1 MRPASR
7 RHAVRRVLIIDRRLS
22 AVLLATVATLS
33 VAGGIYLILD
43 EGSDGLYHVMYS
55 HDGQTIKEASAGGL
69 VCLWDPDPAYFTDRT
84 FFGWIAA
91 ELSGDL
97 LRPGEQVR
105 VTGDLSLCTATVDGN
120 IVFLPG
126 NGVGFDTAR
135 IPADGRIVADFRYI
149 DGDIG
154 YMTVSAGTLAL
165 TGPSQ
170 ASLSILFAD
179 GTVLEF
185 DGRTVADMRD
195 ISAGRAVD
203 IGFEWS
209 EDGLDLTIASGSVRL
224 TEISGEISAILP
236 LDARNASA
244 VKAFSP
250 SDGRGHEFE
259 VSVRG
264 DTVFLSTDEPGYRF
278 AVLFGV
284 EVRDDRGALM
294 AEDSEHYPTLVS
306 DSEDYEAWGMFAA
319 GDEFIVT
326 GSGYRFG
333 ATGTDCR
340 DGVHKVAGRGTVVLS
355 AQPGS
360 YMHRVILP
368 SEQTGYT
375 LTADMLEVPDGG
387 RCMIKYSLIP
397 GYADGEKVI
406 RVNGKIAELDGFNRL
421 ILDDVRSDRVIT
433 VSGVQDGR
441 TYQVILPGETEGYIV
456 QSTKAG
462 VNHGSSYTLTFS
474 LLPDYEKGPGFGL
487 RINGEEQTLV
497 SDSVTVEDVTS
508 KQEVAVT
515 GVRLITYNISS
526 GNNVVLKVGGY
537 VVDRATCRDVIELDI
552 ADGYE
557 MPADY
562 NATLPV
568 TIHTEGTGY
577 TVSGDSD
584 FPGISKLIVGKNIIV
599 NSNIEGNH
607 IFVSSSGSI
616 NICPAIGYELPD
628 TYTNDYLSLEGVT
641 ASSQG
646 FYFTSDISLI
656 SIFKVDYLGFDGSVY
671 DTVYVSDGNYIKT
684 PEKDPIKNA
693 YTFNGWEINDG
704 LKVYGDKIVNSIW
717 VVNQYSVSF
726 GPNLTLT
733 IFGPSYDTQVI
744 HTGTSEITIAIYA
757 DQKIELKYGDIILT
771 PSNYTSVFNA
781 YYIQYYYAITGPNV
795 IFPGI
800 SEIVYYS
807 AINESTYSEFAV
819 YHKTYYLSEVP
830 VYSSESSVF
839 VGWALKDNPDSQ
851 VDRIIKVDSL
861 KYELIEL
868 WFIS

>member
-7 RHAVRRVLIIDRRLS
+7 RHAARRVLIIDRRLS

-406 RVNGKIAELDGFNRL
+406 RVDGKIAELDGFNRL

-456 QSTKAG
+456 QSTKAS
-462 VNHGSSYTLTFS
+462 VNHGNSYTLTFS

-552 ADGYE
+552 ADGYG

-568 TIHTEGTGY
+568 TIHPEGTGY

-584 FPGISKLIVGKNIIV
+584 FPGISKLIVGKNVMINQAPI
-599 NSNIEGNH
+599 NSTIYVSTAEGLKVEPSFGYDFPEKYEELVLINNTTDSKNKVYFKCDTNLKSIFKVTYLKNEEVFSTIFQIEGDSLKSIDKEPSRLAY
-607 IFVSSSGSI
+607 IFDGWADCPEYVYEDLEIYSKWIPIKYTVSFGNNIVYTI
-616 NICPAIGYELPD
+616 NGISNTSNGQYVLTVEDTITIRPKDGYELPNRYIPLSVVSGEMD
-628 TYTNDYLSLEGVT
+628 GTYHV
-641 ASSQG
+641 
-646 FYFTSDISLI
+646 
-656 SIFKVDYLGFDGSVY
+656 
-671 DTVYVSDGNYIKT
+671 IKDV
-684 PEKDPIKNA
+684 E
-693 YTFNGWEINDG
+693 FR
-704 LKVYGDKIVNSIW
+704 
-717 VVNQYSVSF
+717 
-726 GPNLTLT
+726 T
-733 IFGPSYDTQVI
+733 IC
-744 HTGTSEITIAIYA
+744 
-757 DQKIELKYGDIILT
+757 KLKYVNGDYEKSFFYSKGDNIHLFNNTSPQLSNLFDENEDRDFKGWSSSGVEYFNEFQINSDHILI
-771 PSNYTSVFNA
+771 A
-781 YYIQYYYAITGPNV
+781 MWG
-795 IFPGI
+795 
-800 SEIVYYS
+800 
-807 AINESTYSEFAV
+807 
-819 YHKTYYLSEVP
+819 
-830 VYSSESSVF
+830 
-839 VGWALKDNPDSQ
+839 
-851 VDRIIKVDSL
+851 
-861 KYELIEL
+861 
-868 WFIS
+868 